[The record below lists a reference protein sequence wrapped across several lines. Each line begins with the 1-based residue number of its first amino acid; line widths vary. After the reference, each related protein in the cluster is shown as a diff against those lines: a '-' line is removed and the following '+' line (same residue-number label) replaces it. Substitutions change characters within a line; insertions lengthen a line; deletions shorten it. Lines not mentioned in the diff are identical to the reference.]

1 MMNTIYQKFNII
13 PNQYIIKIL
22 YKNTY
27 NIKLSNIIKK
37 YGAIQ
42 YHTQYNYSFIDTKF
56 IDSINE
62 LKKNKDWVYYFDEL
76 NTIEYQHDDMD
87 ILQSTGLILIN
98 KKNNYIFFNNSFTQ
112 WYPSTKVLTINL
124 ENVFNE
130 YEKLKM
136 DSFSNLK

>member
-1 MMNTIYQKFNII
+1 MNTIYHKFNMY

-22 YKNTY
+22 YKNIY

-37 YGAIQ
+37 YGPIEHHIQ
-42 YHTQYNYSFIDTKF
+42 YDYSFIDNKF
-56 IDSINE
+56 SKSLNE
-62 LKKNKDWVYYFDEL
+62 LKKNKDWFHYYDEL
-76 NTIEYQHDDMD
+76 NTIEYQHDDMN
-87 ILQSTGLILIN
+87 ILQSNGLILIN
-98 KKNNYIFFNNSFTQ
+98 KKNNYVFFNNSFTK
-112 WYPSTKVLTINL
+112 WYPSTKILTINL